1 MNIVETIEK
10 TDLHVTPTADLL
22 ALRESMEKQGLRVLP
37 VVENNQFLGLV
48 HIDHLRNYSSVHK
61 TIADTQE
68 TWLQI
73 SMYDDQ
79 HIFDALPLL
88 SAHEIDVIPVINAQ
102 HQYVGMVTWLSLV
115 KAINNILDCE
125 QAGSVLVLEM
135 GQRDNALSHIA
146 HIIESADAQVLASFT
161 RQLPDSS
168 RLEITLKIKGQ
179 SLSAVVDALLRY
191 DYTVKTT
198 YNNDLDK
205 EDLQS
210 RFEQLMNFI
219 NM

>member
-1 MNIVETIEK
+1 MNVVETIEK

-22 ALRESMEKQGLRVLP
+22 NLRESMEKQGLHVLP
-37 VVENNQFLGLV
+37 VVENNQFLGLI
-48 HIDHLRNYSSVHK
+48 HIDHIRHYSGAQE
-61 TIADTQE
+61 TIADTQGS
-68 TWLQI
+68 WLQI

-79 HIFDALPLL
+79 HIFDALPLV
-88 SAHEIDVIPVINAQ
+88 SAHEIDVIPVINSQ
-102 HQYVGMVTWLSLV
+102 HQYVGMMTVLSLI
-115 KAINNILDCE
+115 KAINSLLDCE
-125 QAGSVLVLEM
+125 QAGSVLVLEI

-161 RQLPDSS
+161 RQLPDST
-168 RLEITLKIKGQ
+168 RLEITLKVKGQ
-179 SLSAVVDALLRY
+179 SLSGVVDALLRY

-198 YNNDLDK
+198 YNNELDK
-205 EDLQS
+205 EDLQL